1 MRNLLTF
8 FAATYLLSW
17 ICFITGGILLRDA
30 SVATG
35 FARLSGP
42 LFLLGAIMPSLV
54 ALAQTAQ
61 VDGSPGMQ
69 ALLRR
74 ILRWRVRARWYVFA
88 IAYMAVIKLAVALV
102 HRIITGV
109 WPRFG
114 QEPWFLMVAA
124 IIAWTWVQAGEE
136 IGWRGYALPR
146 LAARIGLARASLVLG
161 VIWACWHLPFFFMPD
176 VDKSGQ
182 SFPLYLLQ
190 VTALSVAAAWLY
202 WRTDGSLLLV
212 MLMHAAVN
220 DTKDIVPSA
229 LPGAANPWGFSASLV
244 GWMTVVLL
252 WLPAAYFLRRMGDN
266 REFALDV
273 TAGDASRTQR
283 LDADSAV

>member
-1 MRNLLTF
+1 MRALLTF
-8 FAATYLLSW
+8 FAATYFLSW
-17 ICFITGGILLRDA
+17 ICFITAGILLRDA

-42 LFLLGAIMPSLV
+42 LFLLGALMPSLV

-61 VDGSPGMQ
+61 VDGSSGVQ

-88 IAYMAVIKLAVALV
+88 IAYMAVIKLAVALA
-102 HRIITGV
+102 HRIITGA

-114 QEPWFLMVAA
+114 QESWLIMAA
-124 IIAWTWVQAGEE
+124 SIAVSTWVQAGEE

-146 LAARIGLARASLVLG
+146 LAALFGLARASLLLG
-161 VIWACWHLPFFFMPD
+161 VIWACWHLPLFFVAG

-220 DTKDIVPSA
+220 NTKDIVPSA
-229 LPGAANPWGFSASLV
+229 LPGATNPWSFSASLV

-252 WLPAAYFLRRMGDN
+252 WVPAAYFLRRMGDN
-266 REFALDV
+266 RAPTLEV
-273 TAGDASRTQR
+273 SAGDAPQTHR
-283 LDADSAV
+283 LDADTAV